1 MAHPPAIEANQ
12 LQLLNGELPTAY
24 RCPSDQLDEAYII
37 TTAAEIIRGTKLLHI
52 KQGREIEA
60 LQNSLATE
68 RAANKD
74 LEASFEK
81 EKEAIKKERMD
92 YQFCVMQLVMFIT
105 GEGETRKHIEFS
117 ELRGIL
123 EKVKEGRLNIQHLA
137 DEIETK
143 FPVDRE
149 AVQQRQEKWVP

>member
-1 MAHPPAIEANQ
+1 MAHLPAIEANQ
-12 LQLLNGELPTAY
+12 LQSLNGELPTAY

-37 TTAAEIIRGTKLLHI
+37 TTAAETIRGTKLLHI

-81 EKEAIKKERMD
+81 GNEAIKKERVD

-105 GEGETRKHIEFS
+105 GEGETRKNVDFS
-117 ELRGIL
+117 KLRGIL
-123 EKVKEGRLNIQHLA
+123 EKVKEGGLNIQQLA
-137 DEIETK
+137 DEIETQ

-149 AVQQRQEKWVP
+149 AIQHRREKWVL